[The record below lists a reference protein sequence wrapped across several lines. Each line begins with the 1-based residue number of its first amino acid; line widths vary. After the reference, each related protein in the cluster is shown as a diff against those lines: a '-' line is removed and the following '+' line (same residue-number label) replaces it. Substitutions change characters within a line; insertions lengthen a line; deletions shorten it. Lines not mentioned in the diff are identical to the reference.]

1 MTWTLLLPKCGGVR
15 GERVGVHAPLRV
27 PRTDPPRGAPSSS
40 SRADVVRTSSRT
52 SSASQRRRASACTNR
67 DIRNSGDAAAL
78 AWASFIDGRRDR
90 PPPRIFRP
98 DRGYAAAVRLR
109 EWISKPPRGGSRSGR
124 RQSLSS
130 RALTRGSGKQ
140 PIDDAFLLPAPER
153 RFDARRAIPAELQ
166 PAPHALEPLWEVLEF
181 AALTKLE
188 RVFRTTA

>member
-1 MTWTLLLPKCGGVR
+1 MSHFFDPRDRVLRAKADATGGGARPVTAAERVPISRRFAQSHQRLEQKGWAVTLPLLLPKSAGLR
-15 GERVGVHAPLRV
+15 GERAGVHAPPCV
-27 PRTDPPRGAPSSS
+27 PRTNPPRGAPSSS
-40 SRADVVRTSSRT
+40 SRDDAVRTSSRS

-124 RQSLSS
+124 RQSGDAGPRTSLS
-130 RALTRGSGKQ
+130 G
-140 PIDDAFLLPAPER
+140 
-153 RFDARRAIPAELQ
+153 
-166 PAPHALEPLWEVLEF
+166 
-181 AALTKLE
+181 
-188 RVFRTTA
+188 